1 MRYAIDL
8 FGTVWN
14 PCWSNGRTF
23 HFEKPAALQFEKS
36 MPVYSKLAK
45 IYDALYGFKN
55 YEAEAARLHQI
66 IAEKK
71 TSPGN
76 ALLDVAC
83 GTGSHLGFLRKH
95 YAVEGVDYTP
105 EMLEVARSRL
115 PESAFHQGDMRT
127 FDLGRRFDVVTC
139 LFSSIGY
146 MKTVRD
152 LRAAV
157 VNMARHLN
165 PGGVLIIEPWLTEET
180 WTARGIH
187 NWSIDGQDAK
197 IARMDIPSKKGR
209 KSIIRQHIMIGT
221 PEGVRY
227 FRQTHELFMFTN
239 AEYIEAFDAAGLDI
253 TYDEKGLMNRGLFIG
268 TSITLKS
275 R

>member
-1 MRYAIDL
+1 
-8 FGTVWN
+8 
-14 PCWSNGRTF
+14 
-23 HFEKPAALQFEKS
+23 

-55 YEAEAARLHQI
+55 YEAEVARLHQI
-66 IAEKK
+66 ISDKK

-83 GTGSHLGFLRKH
+83 GTGSHLTFLRKH

-105 EMLEVARSRL
+105 EMLEVARSRM
-115 PESAFHQGDMRT
+115 PEVTFHQGDMRT

-146 MKTVRD
+146 LKTVRD

-157 VNMARHLN
+157 INMARHLK
-165 PGGVLIIEPWLTEET
+165 PGGVLIVEPWLSEET
-180 WTARGIH
+180 WNARGIH
-187 NWSIDGQDAK
+187 TWNIDGKDTK
-197 IARMDIPSKKGR
+197 IARMDVPSKKGR
-209 KSIIRQHIMIGT
+209 KSIIRQHIMLGT
-221 PEGVRY
+221 ADGVQY
-227 FRQTHELFMFTN
+227 LRQTHELFMFTN

-253 TYDEKGLMNRGLFIG
+253 IYDEKGLMNRGLFIG
-268 TSITLKS
+268 TSITLTKN

>member
-1 MRYAIDL
+1 M
-8 FGTVWN
+8 
-14 PCWSNGRTF
+14 S
-23 HFEKPAALQFEKS
+23 E
-36 MPVYSKLAK
+36 YSKLAK
-45 IYDALYGFKN
+45 IYDALYSFKN
-55 YEAEAARLHQI
+55 YEAEAKRLHEI

-83 GTGSHLGFLRKH
+83 GTGTHLSFLRKY
-95 YAVEGVDYTP
+95 YAVEGIDYTP
-105 EMLEVARSRL
+105 EMLEVARARHQ
-115 PESAFHQGDMRT
+115 EITFHRGDMRT

-146 MKTVRD
+146 MKNVGD

-157 VNMARHLN
+157 INMTRHLN

-180 WTARGIH
+180 WKAGGVH
-187 NWSIDGQDAK
+187 ALYVDKPDFK
-197 IARMDIPSKKGR
+197 IARMDIPSAKGR
-209 KSIIRQHIMIGT
+209 MSVFQWHMLIGT
-221 PEGVRY
+221 PDGIQY
-227 FRQTHELFMFTN
+227 LRQKHELFLFHN
-239 AEYIEAFDAAGLDI
+239 AEYIEAFNAAGLDV

-268 TSITLKS
+268 TSITLT

>member
-1 MRYAIDL
+1 
-8 FGTVWN
+8 
-14 PCWSNGRTF
+14 
-23 HFEKPAALQFEKS
+23 
-36 MPVYSKLAK
+36 MPVYSKLAQ

-55 YEAEAARLHQI
+55 YEAEATRLHQI
-66 IAEKK
+66 ITEKK

-83 GTGSHLGFLRKH
+83 GTGSHLAFLRK
-95 YAVEGVDYTP
+95 YYSVEGLDYTP

-115 PESAFHQGDMRT
+115 PAVTFYLGDMRS
-127 FDLGRRFDVVTC
+127 FDLGCRFDVVTC

-146 MKTVRD
+146 LKNVRD

-157 VNMARHLN
+157 VNLARHLN
-165 PGGVLIIEPWLTEET
+165 TGGVLIIEPWLTEET

-187 NWSIDGQDAK
+187 TWNIDGQDAK
-197 IARMDIPSKKGR
+197 ISRMDIPSKKGR

-253 TYDEKGLMNRGLFIG
+253 SYDEKGLMNRGLFIG
-268 TSITLKS
+268 TTITLGTN